1 MRLSKI
7 KLAGFKSF
15 VDPTSVHFPSNLV
28 GVVGPNGCGKSNIID
43 AIRWVMGETSA
54 RHLRGDSMED
64 VIFNGSSSRKPVGS
78 ASIELCFDNT
88 AGKLDGQFASYAEI
102 SIRRTVARDGVSQY
116 FLNNTRCRRKDITGL
131 FMGTGLG
138 PRSYAIIEQGMV
150 SRLVEAKPEEMR
162 TYIEEAAGISKY
174 KERRRETETR
184 MTHTRENLARLND
197 LRDEVDKQLKHLQR
211 QAQVAERYRNYKQQE
226 RQLEAELLAIRLAE
240 LEHGLTTQRQDLA
253 TRQTAMEAELA
264 TLRQVEREI
273 ESSRGEHV
281 TASEAFAAMQ
291 ASYYAVQG
299 EIARLEQAMAHAR
312 ELRER
317 EAREL
322 ERIREE
328 LAVVL
333 QDVDRDG
340 QALAEMD
347 AGIAGFEPGLAAARA
362 SEASALTELQES
374 ESALDAWQQSWH
386 AFNLDIKQHQQDR
399 QVEQTRLEHL
409 DAHRERLGRQLESVE
424 GERRSISVV
433 EIEARLGAQDR
444 IQADTQ
450 LSLTTE
456 ARSLDEV
463 SRALGVLREDEQR
476 LGGEIEQSRGNLEAR
491 RGRLEALQ
499 AIQEAALG
507 MSAQNQE
514 DALGHWLTDT
524 GLATRKRLVQQLEA
538 DSRWTHA
545 VETVLG
551 DFLQAVCVDDVG
563 RHARS
568 LPDANLI
575 LLEGADSGAAPAGD
589 TLAAHVKHAGAL
601 AGLLAGILCAD
612 SVDSALQKRATLQAG
627 QSVITPE
634 GVWLGAGWV
643 RINHGQRF
651 VGMMA
656 REQEIR
662 DLERDLGLDETGLA
676 SMVQARSDL
685 RARIDAS
692 ERDREQIQLRLA
704 DANRQSLESASLA
717 ATLHQELLRARSRL
731 EALQGDDES
740 VRTELEKLH
749 EVIAE
754 ARDRL
759 QSAQDNLAALDRKSP
774 VLRSEQEGLLAAY
787 NRAREAAETQRAA
800 VAHVVIEFESRR
812 AAQGAARA
820 ALDRIMQQRD
830 HLRERIADLE
840 ARAETGVQ
848 PLLDFQRELD
858 AELAKQIVV
867 QAELTSQREKLAE
880 VEQLVKTGESRR
892 HGLEK
897 SVSDQREALETLRMQ
912 VRELEVRGESL
923 AERFSA
929 TGLVLAE
936 VAAQVPADADP
947 EQWDQRLAQ
956 TRSSIERLGPIN
968 LAAIDEFAEQSE
980 RKTYLDSQHADL
992 SAALE
997 TLEHAIRRIDRE
1009 SRTRFQETF
1018 DNINT
1023 GLKKLFPR
1031 LFGGGHAY
1039 LTLEGEDLLS
1049 AGVTV
1054 MARPP
1059 GKRNSNIHLLSGGE
1073 KALTAV
1079 ALIFSIFELNPAP
1092 FCLLDEVDAPLDEA
1106 NVGRFCD
1113 IVREMASTVQFI
1125 VITHNKTT
1133 MEMTNQLT
1141 GVTMNEP
1148 GVSRLVAVDIDEAV
1162 KLAAS

>member
-88 AGKLDGQFASYAEI
+88 AGRIGGQFASYAEI

-150 SRLVEAKPEEMR
+150 SRLVEAKPEETR

-184 MTHTRENLARLND
+184 MTHTRENLSRLND

-226 RQLEAELLAIRLAE
+226 RQLEAELLAIRLTE
-240 LEHGLTTQRQDLA
+240 LEQGLATQRQDLVA
-253 TRQTAMEAELA
+253 RQTAMEAELA

-273 ESSRGEHV
+273 ETARGEHV
-281 TASEAFAAMQ
+281 TASEAFATMQ

-299 EIARLEQAMAHAR
+299 EIARLEQALAHAR

-317 EAREL
+317 EAQDL
-322 ERIREE
+322 ERTREE
-328 LAVVL
+328 VAAVL
-333 QDVDRDG
+333 LDVERDS
-340 QALAEMD
+340 QALAVID
-347 AGIAGFEPGLAAARA
+347 AGIAGFEPGLAAARDAEAAALGELQA
-362 SEASALTELQES
+362 SEGALN
-374 ESALDAWQQSWH
+374 AWQESWH
-386 AFNLDIKQHQQDR
+386 AFNLDIKEHQQNR

-409 DAHRERLGRQLESVE
+409 GAHQQRLGRQLESVQ
-424 GERRSISVV
+424 GERQSISVV
-433 EIEARLGAQDR
+433 EIEARLSAQDKIR
-444 IQADTQ
+444 ADTQ
-450 LSLTTE
+450 QSLAME
-456 ARSLDEV
+456 ARSLDDV
-463 SRALGVLREDEQR
+463 TGTLKALREEEQR
-476 LGGEIEQSRGNLEAR
+476 LGGEIEQRHGSLEAR

-507 MSAQNQE
+507 KTEQDQE
-514 DALGHWLTDT
+514 DTLGRWLAET

-545 VETVLG
+545 IETVLG
-551 DFLQAVCVDDVG
+551 DFLQAVCVEDAG
-563 RHARS
+563 RHART

-575 LLEGADSGAAPAGD
+575 LLDDRDFGEVPAAD
-589 TLAAHVKHAGAL
+589 TLAVHVKHAGAL
-601 AGLLAGILCAD
+601 GGMLAGILCAD
-612 SVDSALQKRATLQAG
+612 SLDLALQKRDNLRPG
-627 QSVITPE
+627 QSIVTPE

-643 RINHGQRF
+643 RVNHGQRF

-662 DLERDLGLDETGLA
+662 DLARDLDRDEAELA
-676 SMVQARSDL
+676 AMGQARGDL
-685 RARIDAS
+685 RARIDAA
-692 ERDREQIQLRLA
+692 ERDRQQVQLRLA
-704 DANRQSLESASLA
+704 DANRQSLESASLT
-717 ATLHQELLRARSRL
+717 ATLQQELLRARSRL
-731 EALQGDDES
+731 ATLEQDDES
-740 VRTELEKLH
+740 VRDELEKLQ
-749 EVIAE
+749 EVIGE
-754 ARDRL
+754 AQDRL
-759 QSAQDNLAALDRKSP
+759 RSAQASLAALDEKSP
-774 VLRSEQEGLLAAY
+774 VLRSEQEMLLAAY
-787 NRAREAAETQRAA
+787 NAARASAETQRAA
-800 VAHVVIEFESRR
+800 VGKVLIEYESRR
-812 AAQGAARA
+812 AAQGAARS
-820 ALDRIMQQRD
+820 ALERIIQQRD
-830 HLRERIADLE
+830 HLQERIADLE
-840 ARAETGVQ
+840 QRALGSAQ
-848 PLLDFQRELD
+848 PLLDYQRELD

-867 QAELTSQREKLAE
+867 QAELTRQREQLAE
-880 VEQLVKTGESRR
+880 VEEVVKAGESRR
-892 HGLEK
+892 HALEK
-897 SVSDQREALETLRMQ
+897 SVAGQREALETLRMQ

-923 AERFSA
+923 TERFA
-929 TGLVLAE
+929 GTGLVLAE

-968 LAAIDEFAEQSE
+968 LAAIDEFAEQTE

-1039 LTLEGEDLLS
+1039 LSLEGDDLLS

-1113 IVREMASTVQFI
+1113 IVREMSETVQFI

-1133 MEMTNQLT
+1133 MEMTKQLT